1 MIPTMRSIAFLL
13 GLVFLL
19 PAVSA
24 DAREP
29 RTLDWLELMP
39 AEDRAQMEKLPELM
53 EELNADLLEQG
64 DSLSEEVRMPDVL
77 QSTAVVGEL
86 EGKFVRIPGYLVP
99 LELNERGDAETFFL
113 VPYFGACIHVP
124 PPPPNQMVHVTFSGG
139 LPADAI
145 YIPYWVTGELEIET
159 TANELGVATYA
170 IDATTINEY
179 EYEDG

>member
-1 MIPTMRSIAFLL
+1 MIPTMRSISFLL
-13 GLVFLL
+13 GLVLLL

-77 QSTAVVGEL
+77 QSTTVVGEL
-86 EGKFVRIPGYLVP
+86 AGKFVRIPGYLVP
-99 LELNERGDAETFFL
+99 LDINERGDAETFFL

-124 PPPPNQMVHVTFSGG
+124 PPPPNQMVYVTFSGG
-139 LPADAI
+139 LPPDAI
-145 YIPYWVTGELEIET
+145 YVPYWVTGELEIET
-159 TANELGVATYA
+159 TENALGVATYA

-179 EYEDG
+179 EYEEG

>member
-1 MIPTMRSIAFLL
+1 MIPKMRLPALL
-13 GLVFLL
+13 TGLLLLL
-19 PAVSA
+19 PAVYS

-39 AEDRAQMEKLPELM
+39 AQDREQMEKLPELM

-64 DSLSEEVRMPDVL
+64 DMLSEEVRMPDVL

-86 EGKFVRIPGYLVP
+86 EGQFVRIPGYLVP

-139 LPADAI
+139 LPPDAI
-145 YIPYWVTGELEIET
+145 YVPYWVTGELEIET
-159 TANELGVATYA
+159 TANSLGTATYA
-170 IDATTINEY
+170 IDAVTINEY
-179 EYEDG
+179 RYEEG

>member
-1 MIPTMRSIAFLL
+1 MRSFPFQLA
-13 GLVFLL
+13 LVFLL

-39 AEDRAQMEKLPELM
+39 AEDRTQMEKLPELM

-99 LELNERGDAETFFL
+99 LEINERGDAETFFL

-139 LPADAI
+139 LPPDAI
-145 YIPYWVTGELEIET
+145 YVPYWVTGELAIET
-159 TANELGVATYA
+159 TENELGVATYA